1 VTAIYELNL
10 ILEGGQP
17 LFGER
22 LGRGAVLAR
31 VALLI

>member
-1 VTAIYELNL
+1 M
-10 ILEGGQP
+10 ILEGRQ
-17 LFGER
+17 LFGGER